1 MNIAFFL
8 VPKCNVAFLY
18 EDNTLRQGIEKMKFH
33 GYTSIPVITNDG
45 KYAGSISEGD
55 FLWYIID
62 NEEKELTKINPRNIE
77 NKKIKDVIKIDK
89 TPPVLITAS
98 METLLIRA
106 MDQNYVPV
114 VDDRGTFMGIV
125 TRRDIIRHYYNEHF
139 FSEEDAS
146 EEDASEEKI
155 HSLAGALA

>member
-62 NEEKELTKINPRNIE
+62 DEEKELTKISPKNIE
-77 NKKIKDVIKIDK
+77 NKKIKDVIKIDR

-98 METLLIRA
+98 METLLVRA

-114 VDDRGTFMGIV
+114 VDDRGTFMGII

-139 FSEEDAS
+139 FSDDDTQEE
-146 EEDASEEKI
+146 EI
-155 HSLAGALA
+155 HSLQSVLAH